1 MAVLMMLELPGA
13 TPEQYDRANE
23 ILGIAGD
30 EDAPD
35 GLISHAAGLTDEGMV
50 IVDVWDSAESLERFF
65 EERSVADA
73 MKQAGA
79 EPGEPRVLPVHNQFE
94 GGGSEPAVL
103 MIAEIDD
110 FGTDTY
116 DQMTAGMEGH
126 GTPRS
131 SRRPPCRGRRRQRRH
146 GDRRH
151 LGVARGVRPI
161 RRGVDRTCGG
171 GGRDGAVRAQV
182 RAHPPAH
189 QGAVR
194 LTGGS
199 ILAA

>member
-50 IVDVWDSAESLERFF
+50 IVDVWDSPESLERFF
-65 EERSVADA
+65 EGRGVADA

-126 GTPRS
+126 GTPAH
-131 SRRPPCRGRRRQRRH
+131 PAVH
-146 GDRRH
+146 H
-151 LGVARGVRPI
+151 VAA
-161 RRGVDRTCGG
+161 VDESGG
-171 GGRDGAVRAQV
+171 GMVIVDIWESPEAFGKFAEESIA
-182 RAHPPAH
+182 PAGEEAGMAPFEPQFVPVH
-189 QGAVR
+189 RRIKGQSG
-194 LTGGS
+194 
-199 ILAA
+199 

>member
-65 EERSVADA
+65 EGRGVADA

-79 EPGEPRVLPVHNQFE
+79 ELGEPRVLPVHSQFE

-103 MIAEIDD
+103 MIAEVDD

-116 DQMTAGMEGH
+116 DRMTATMEGH
-126 GTPRS
+126 GPGATHPAVYHAAAVSESGGMVIVDIWESPEAFGKYAQEQIAPAGEEAGMEPFEPRFVPVH
-131 SRRPPCRGRRRQRRH
+131 RRIKGQS
-146 GDRRH
+146 
-151 LGVARGVRPI
+151 
-161 RRGVDRTCGG
+161 
-171 GGRDGAVRAQV
+171 AQT
-182 RAHPPAH
+182 A
-189 QGAVR
+189 
-194 LTGGS
+194 
-199 ILAA
+199 

>member
-50 IVDVWDSAESLERFF
+50 IVDVWDSPESLEQFF
-65 EERSVADA
+65 EGRSVADA

-79 EPGEPRVLPVHNQFE
+79 ETGEPRVLPVHNQFE

-110 FGTDTY
+110 LDTDTY
-116 DQMTAGMEGH
+116 DQMTVGMEGH
-126 GTPRS
+126 GT
-131 SRRPPCRGRRRQRRH
+131 
-146 GDRRH
+146 D
-151 LGVARGVRPI
+151 
-161 RRGVDRTCGG
+161 
-171 GGRDGAVRAQV
+171 
-182 RAHPPAH
+182 AHPSVHHVAAVDDSGGMVIVDIWESPEAFGRFAEESIAPAADEVGMSAFEPRFVPVH
-189 QGAVR
+189 RRIKGQSG
-194 LTGGS
+194 
-199 ILAA
+199 